1 MTPDEYEAYAA
12 KRTLEEARWH
22 AIRNVSR
29 CDDDAATV
37 AILVRALEL
46 ATPGM
51 SDDRRAGLFTG
62 SEE

>member
-22 AIRNVSR
+22 ALRNVDR

-46 ATPGM
+46 ATPGL
-51 SDDRRAGLFTG
+51 SDDRRAGLFLRG
-62 SEE
+62 EE